1 MDPGQMVGV
10 LVITEE
16 EWYNDK
22 KSFEEVIMSTKV
34 KDMTT
39 GAPLPLLISFAL
51 PLMVGNVFQQFY
63 TVVDTMVVGKAL
75 GVDALAALGATDWL
89 YWMVLGMI
97 QGVTQG
103 FGILMATEFGAKHF
117 QNLRQVVG
125 SSVVLSVLCSA
136 LLLVGFQIGAR
147 PILLL
152 LKTPAAIIEWSL
164 QYLRV
169 MLYGI
174 PIVMAYNLLSCI
186 LRSLGDGK
194 TPLNAMIVAALS
206 NVALDLLFVLVFHW
220 GIVGAAAA
228 TLIAQAI
235 SGVYCF
241 LKIRRIDFL
250 ALEPSDYRLKPAM
263 AFHLL
268 GLGFPMAAQNGIIA
282 IGGMIITAVVNGY
295 SVPFI
300 GGYTASNKLYGILEI
315 AATSYGYAMTTYAGQ
330 NLGAGKLDRI
340 QSGTRC
346 AVWISLATS
355 LVIGTVMIV
364 FGRSIVAS
372 FLSGTPEEVTL
383 ATKAAYTYLAIM
395 SGSLPILYILQVT
408 RSTVPGM
415 GNTVLPMVSGVAEF
429 IMRTGGVLLLPALI
443 GENGIFVAEVMAWFG
458 ADLILVPSYFIVLK
472 KRKREL
478 NIQ

>member
-1 MDPGQMVGV
+1 M
-10 LVITEE
+10 
-16 EWYNDK
+16 N
-22 KSFEEVIMSTKV
+22 SKV

-39 GAPLPLLISFAL
+39 GAPLPLIISFAL

-117 QNLRQVVG
+117 QSLRQVVG
-125 SSVVLSVLCSA
+125 SSVVLSIICAVIFT
-136 LLLVGFQIGAR
+136 VGFQFAAR
-147 PILLL
+147 PLLLL
-152 LKTPAAIIEWSL
+152 LKTPAAILDWSL

-186 LRSLGDGK
+186 LRALGDGK

-206 NVALDLLFVLVFHW
+206 NVALDLLFVLVFRW

-241 LKIRRIDFL
+241 VKIRRIDFL
-250 ALEPSDYRLKPAM
+250 ALERSDYSLKPAM

-268 GLGFPMAAQNGIIA
+268 GLGSPMAAQNAIIA
-282 IGGMIITAVVNGY
+282 IGGMIITSVVNGY

-300 GGYTASNKLYGILEI
+300 GGFTASNKLYGILEI
-315 AATSYGYAMTTYAGQ
+315 AATSYGYAMITYAGQ
-330 NLGAGKLDRI
+330 NLGARKLDRI
-340 QSGTRC
+340 SSGTRC
-346 AVWISLATS
+346 AVWVSLATS
-355 LVIGTVMIV
+355 VVIGAVMII
-364 FGRSIVAS
+364 FGRVILGS
-372 FLSGTPEEVTL
+372 FLSGTPEEVEL
-383 ATKAAYTYLAIM
+383 ALHAAYTYLTIM
-395 SGSLPILYILQVT
+395 SVCLPILYILHVT
-408 RSTVPGM
+408 RSIVQGM
-415 GNTVLPMVSGVAEF
+415 GNTVLPMVSGIAEF
-429 IMRTGGVLLLPALI
+429 IMRTGGVLLLPAMM
-443 GENGIFVAEVMAWFG
+443 GENGIFVAEVMAWLG
-458 ADLILVPSYFIVLK
+458 ADLILVPSYFIVLNK
-472 KRKREL
+472 LKRMH
-478 NIQ
+478 

>member
-1 MDPGQMVGV
+1 MR
-10 LVITEE
+10 
-16 EWYNDK
+16 
-22 KSFEEVIMSTKV
+22 SKV

-103 FGILMATEFGAKHF
+103 FGILMAREFGAKHF
-117 QNLRQVVG
+117 ESLRQVVG
-125 SSVVLSVLCSA
+125 SSVVLSILCA
-136 LLLVGFQIGAR
+136 GLLLGGFQVAAR
-147 PILLL
+147 PILVL
-152 LKTPAAIIEWSL
+152 LKTPDQIIDWSL

-174 PIVMAYNLLSCI
+174 PIVMTYNLLSCI
-186 LRSLGDGK
+186 LRALGDGR
-194 TPLNAMIVAALS
+194 TPLYAMIVAAVS
-206 NVALDLLFVLVFHW
+206 NVALDLLFVLVFRW

-228 TLIAQAI
+228 TLIAQVI
-235 SGVYCF
+235 SSVYCF
-241 LKIRRIDFL
+241 IRIHRIDFL
-250 ALEPSDYRLKPAM
+250 ALKPADYRLKPAM
-263 AFHLL
+263 ALHLL

-330 NLGAGKLDRI
+330 NLGAGRLDRI
-340 QSGTRC
+340 SSGTRC

-355 LVIGTVMIV
+355 VVIGTVMLV
-364 FGRSIVAS
+364 FGRTIVGS
-372 FLSGTPEEVTL
+372 FLSGTPEEVEL
-383 ATKAAYTYLAIM
+383 ATKVAYTYLAIM
-395 SGSLPILYILQVT
+395 SGCLPILYILHVT
-408 RSTVPGM
+408 RSTVQGM

-429 IMRTGGVLLLPALI
+429 IMRTGGVLLLPAFL
-443 GENGIFVAEVMAWFG
+443 GENGIFIAEVMAWLG
-458 ADLILVPSYFIVLK
+458 ADLILVPSYFIVLN
-472 KRKREL
+472 KRKRG
-478 NIQ
+478 